1 MSHPVDPNL
10 RLAPF
15 FRAFSLPL
23 KQMPVRGCNNRK
35 APMTDPQTTHQAQEG
50 ATDTT
55 PIPELYKA
63 LIHHETA

>member
-1 MSHPVDPNL
+1 
-10 RLAPF
+10 
-15 FRAFSLPL
+15 
-23 KQMPVRGCNNRK
+23 
-35 APMTDPQTTHQAQEG
+35 MTDPQTTHQAQEG